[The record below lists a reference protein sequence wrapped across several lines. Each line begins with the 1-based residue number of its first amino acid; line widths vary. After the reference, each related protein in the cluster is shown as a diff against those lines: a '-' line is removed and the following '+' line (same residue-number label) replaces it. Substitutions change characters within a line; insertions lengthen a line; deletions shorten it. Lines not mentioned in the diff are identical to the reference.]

1 MSNEHSN
8 KLEQCGV
15 ELSTLGLGVEH
26 FVRGVRKIKHLS
38 RDENSKLILEE
49 AYKLGMTHYDL
60 VFDFPYFFDIF
71 KDFSKDKR
79 DKITFTTHIG
89 NVYDERTGKAGKTRS
104 INKIRKSFDR
114 IMDELDTNYTDI
126 ALIQFVTN
134 LEDYNKVIKSGIVEF
149 VNILK
154 QEGRAKTI
162 GVSAHNPDLLLKIIE
177 EDEYDV
183 IMYPLNFAT
192 GVLKSTEKLIEVC
205 KEKNIALVAIKNL
218 HKGKLFTTK
227 KTDLSAYY
235 SGGRKISLQLD
246 KAATPAQ
253 CFNYVLDLGADS
265 VVFGVKTV
273 EELKEN
279 IHSYK
284 TEQNVDYSYLVEK
297 FDEIVNNSV

>member
-1 MSNEHSN
+1 MSNDHLN
-8 KLEQCGV
+8 RLEQCGV
-15 ELSTLGLGVEH
+15 GLSTFGLGVEH
-26 FVRGVRKIKHLS
+26 FVRGVSKVKHLS

-49 AYKLGMTHYDL
+49 AYKQGMTHYDL
-60 VFDFPYFFDIF
+60 VFDVPYFFDVF

-79 DKITFTTHIG
+79 EKITFTTHVR

-134 LEDYNKVIKSGIVEF
+134 LEDYNKVIKDGIVEF
-149 VNILK
+149 VKDLK
-154 QEGRAKTI
+154 QEGRAKSI
-162 GVSAHNPDLLLKIIE
+162 GVSAHNPDLLLKMIE
-177 EDEYDV
+177 NDEFDV
-183 IMYPLNFAT
+183 VMYPLNFAT
-192 GVLKSTEKLIEVC
+192 GVLKTTEKLIEAC
-205 KEKNIALVAIKNL
+205 KEKNIALIAIKNL
-218 HKGKLFTTK
+218 HKGKLFTTN

-235 SGGRKISLQLD
+235 SGGRRISLQLD
-246 KAATPAQ
+246 HAATPAQ
-253 CFNYVLDLGADS
+253 CFNYALDLGADS

-284 TEQNVDYSYLVEK
+284 TEQNVDYSHLVKK
-297 FDEIVNNSV
+297 FDEIVNNGV

>member
-1 MSNEHSN
+1 MSNDYSN
-8 KLEQCGV
+8 RLEQCGV
-15 ELSTLGLGVEH
+15 WLSTLGLGVEH
-26 FVRGVRKIKHLS
+26 FVRGVSKVQHLS

-49 AYKLGMTHYDL
+49 AYKQGITHYDL
-60 VFDFPYFFDIF
+60 VFDFPYFFDVF
-71 KDFSKDKR
+71 KEFSRDRR

-114 IMDELDTNYTDI
+114 IMNDLDTNYTDI

-134 LEDYNKVIKSGIVEF
+134 LEDYNKVGKNGIIEF
-149 VNILK
+149 VKNLK
-154 QEGRAKTI
+154 QGGRAKTI
-162 GVSAHNPDLLLKIIE
+162 GISAHNPDLLLKIIE
-177 EDEYDV
+177 KDEYDV

-205 KEKNIALVAIKNL
+205 KEKNIALIAIKNL

-235 SGGRKISLQLD
+235 SGGRKISLQLNQ
-246 KAATPAQ
+246 AATPAL
-253 CFNYVLDLGADS
+253 CFNYALNLGADS

-284 TEQNVDYSYLVEK
+284 TEQNVDYSYFVKK
-297 FDEIVNNSV
+297 FEEIVSNGV

>member
-1 MSNEHSN
+1 MNNSHSN
-8 KLEQCGV
+8 RLEQCGV
-15 ELSTLGLGVEH
+15 WLSTLGLGVEH
-26 FVRGVRKIKHLS
+26 FVRGVSKVKHLS

-60 VFDFPYFFDIF
+60 VFDFPYFFDVF
-71 KDFSKDKR
+71 KEFSKDKR
-79 DKITFTTHIG
+79 EKITFTTHIG
-89 NVYDERTGKAGKTRS
+89 NVYDERTGKASKTRS

-114 IMDELDTNYTDI
+114 IMDELDTDYTDI

-134 LEDYNKVIKSGIVEF
+134 LEDYNKVGKNGIIEF
-149 VNILK
+149 VKNLK
-154 QEGRAKTI
+154 QEGRAKSI
-162 GVSAHNPDLLLKIIE
+162 GVSAHNPDLLIKIIE
-177 EDEYDV
+177 DDEYDV

-218 HKGKLFTTK
+218 HKGKLFTNK

-246 KAATPAQ
+246 QAATPAQ
-253 CFNYVLDLGADS
+253 CFNYALDLGADS

-279 IHSYK
+279 IHSYE
-284 TEQNVDYSYLVEK
+284 TEQNVDYSYLVK
-297 FDEIVNNSV
+297 RFSEIMKNSV